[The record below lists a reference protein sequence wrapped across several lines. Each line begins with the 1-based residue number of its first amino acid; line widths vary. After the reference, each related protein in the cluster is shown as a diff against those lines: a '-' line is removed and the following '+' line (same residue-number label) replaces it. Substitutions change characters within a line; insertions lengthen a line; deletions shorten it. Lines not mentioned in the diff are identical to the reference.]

1 MMRNDLFKGR
11 ERQVILRFVR
21 VGYSREDVWG
31 ATPQVYDSKTTYALV
46 CYGSASLDP
55 AIDGSSSDPDNET
68 IRVFM
73 RHSDLEDSGLFEW
86 GSLRPGDQIVVL
98 GYDGRDALDYTIQSI
113 DVTQSIPG
121 PYDVRIV
128 AKKEVDD
135 GV

>member
-1 MMRNDLFKGR
+1 MMRNDLFRGR
-11 ERQVILRFVR
+11 ERQVVLRFVR
-21 VGYSREDVWG
+21 GGYSREDVWG
-31 ATPQVYDSKTTYALV
+31 ATPQVYDSKTTYAMV

-55 AIDGSSSDPDNET
+55 SIDRSSSDPDDET
-68 IRVFM
+68 VRVFM
-73 RHSDLEDSGLFEW
+73 RRGDIEDSEIFEW

-98 GYDGRDALDYTIQSI
+98 DYDGRDALDYTIQSI

-128 AKKEVDD
+128 ARKEVDD

>member
-1 MMRNDLFKGR
+1 MMRNNLFKGR

-21 VGYSREDVWG
+21 GGYSREDVWG

-55 AIDGSSSDPDNET
+55 SIDRSSSDPDDET
-68 IRVFM
+68 VRVFM
-73 RHSDLEDSGLFEW
+73 RRGNIEDSEIFEW

-128 AKKEVDD
+128 ARKEVDD

>member
-1 MMRNDLFKGR
+1 MMRNNLFKGR

-21 VGYSREDVWG
+21 GGYSREDVWG

-55 AIDGSSSDPDNET
+55 SIDRSSRDPDDET
-68 IRVFM
+68 VRVFM
-73 RHSDLEDSGLFEW
+73 RRGDIEDSEIFEW

-113 DVTQSIPG
+113 DVTQFIPG

>member
-1 MMRNDLFKGR
+1 MMRNDLFRGR
-11 ERQVILRFVR
+11 ERQVRFRFVR
-21 VGYSREDVWG
+21 NGYSHEDVWG
-31 ATPQVYDSKTTYALV
+31 ATPQTYNSSTVCALV

-55 AIDGSSSDPDNET
+55 SIDGESSDPDNET

-73 RHSDLEDSGLFEW
+73 RRSDLEDGGLFQW
-86 GSLRPGDQIVVL
+86 SSLRPGDQIMVW
-98 GYDGRDALDYTIQSI
+98 GYDGRSAIDYTIQSI
-113 DVTQSIPG
+113 DMTRSIPG

>member
-1 MMRNDLFKGR
+1 MMRNNLFKGR
-11 ERQVILRFVR
+11 ERQVVLRFVR
-21 VGYSREDVWG
+21 GGYSREDVWG

-55 AIDGSSSDPDNET
+55 SIDRSSNDPDDET
-68 IRVFM
+68 VRVFM
-73 RHSDLEDSGLFEW
+73 RRGDIEDSEIFEW
-86 GSLRPGDQIVVL
+86 KSLRPGDQLMVC

>member
-1 MMRNDLFKGR
+1 MMRNDLFRGR

-21 VGYSREDVWG
+21 GGYSREDVWG
-31 ATPQVYDSKTTYALV
+31 ATPQVYDSKTTYAMV

-55 AIDGSSSDPDNET
+55 SIDRLSSDPDDET
-68 IRVFM
+68 VRVFM
-73 RHSDLEDSGLFEW
+73 RRGDIENSEIFEW
-86 GSLRPGDQIVVL
+86 ESLRPGDQIVVL

-128 AKKEVDD
+128 ARKEVDD

>member
-11 ERQVILRFVR
+11 ERQVRFRFVSS
-21 VGYSREDVWG
+21 GYSREDVWG
-31 ATPQVYDSKTTYALV
+31 ATPQTYDSETTYALV

-55 AIDGSSSDPDNET
+55 SIDGASSDPDNET

-73 RHSDLEDSGLFEW
+73 RRSDLEDSDLFEW
-86 GSLRPGDQIVVL
+86 SSLRPGDQLMVW

-128 AKKEVDD
+128 AKREVDD

>member
-21 VGYSREDVWG
+21 GGYSREDVWG
-31 ATPQVYDSKTTYALV
+31 ATPQVYDSKTTYAMV

-55 AIDGSSSDPDNET
+55 SIDRSSSDPDDET

-73 RHSDLEDSGLFEW
+73 RRCDIEDSEIFEW
-86 GSLRPGDQIVVL
+86 ESLRPGDQIVVL
-98 GYDGRDALDYTIQSI
+98 DYDGRDALDYTIQSI

-128 AKKEVDD
+128 ARKEVDD

>member
-1 MMRNDLFKGR
+1 MMRNNLFKGR
-11 ERQVILRFVR
+11 ERQVRLRFVR
-21 VGYSREDVWG
+21 SGYSRNDVWG
-31 ATPQVYDSKTTYALV
+31 AIPQTYDSSTVYAIV

-55 AIDGSSSDPDNET
+55 SIDGLSRDPDNET

-73 RHSDLEDSGLFEW
+73 RRSDLKDSGLFEW
-86 GSLRPGDQIVVL
+86 SSLRPGDQIMVW

-113 DVTQSIPG
+113 DMTQSIPG

-128 AKKEVDD
+128 ARKEVDD

>member
-1 MMRNDLFKGR
+1 MMRNNLFRGR

-21 VGYSREDVWG
+21 GGYSREDVWG
-31 ATPQVYDSKTTYALV
+31 ATPQVYDSKTTYAMV
-46 CYGSASLDP
+46 CYGSVSLDP
-55 AIDGSSSDPDNET
+55 SIDRSSSDPDDET
-68 IRVFM
+68 VRVFM
-73 RHSDLEDSGLFEW
+73 RRGDIEDSEIFEW

-128 AKKEVDD
+128 ARKEVDD

>member
-11 ERQVILRFVR
+11 ERQVRFR
-21 VGYSREDVWG
+21 FIRGGYSREDVWG
-31 ATPQVYDSKTTYALV
+31 KTPQTYESSMVYALV

-55 AIDGSSSDPDNET
+55 SIDGSLSDPDNET
-68 IRVFM
+68 IRAFM
-73 RHSDLEDSGLFEW
+73 RRDDLGDGGLFNW
-86 GSLRPGDQIVVL
+86 KDLRPGDRIMVW
-98 GYDGRDALDYTIQSI
+98 GYDGRDSIYYTIQSI
-113 DVTQSIPG
+113 DMTRSIPG

>member
-1 MMRNDLFKGR
+1 MMRNDLFRGR
-11 ERQVILRFVR
+11 ERQVRFRFVR
-21 VGYSREDVWG
+21 EGYSREDVWG

-55 AIDGSSSDPDNET
+55 AIDRSSSGPDDET
-68 IRVFM
+68 VRVFM
-73 RHSDLEDSGLFEW
+73 RRGDIEDGEIFEW
-86 GSLRPGDQIVVL
+86 KSLRPGDQLMVC